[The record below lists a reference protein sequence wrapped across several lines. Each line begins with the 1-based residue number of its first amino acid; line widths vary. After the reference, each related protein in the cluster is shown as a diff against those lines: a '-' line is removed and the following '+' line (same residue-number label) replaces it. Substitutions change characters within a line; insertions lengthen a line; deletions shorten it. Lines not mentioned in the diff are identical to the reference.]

1 MDQITGL
8 AKANWP
14 AAVMV
19 LLAVITLG
27 WQSFS
32 LHGQTKE
39 ILYTELRDI
48 RGEISGI
55 NERMSRLETK
65 VDGIDQ
71 RLIRMEGMVDSK

>member
-19 LLAVITLG
+19 LLAVIALG

-32 LHGQTKE
+32 LHGQTAE

-48 RGEISGI
+48 RGEMAEM
-55 NERMSRLETK
+55 NERLARLEA
-65 VDGIDQ
+65 
-71 RLIRMEGMVDSK
+71 LSDSEKPVR

>member
-1 MDQITGL
+1 MEQITGL

-19 LLAVITLG
+19 LLAVIALG

-32 LHGQTKE
+32 LHGQTTE

-48 RGEISGI
+48 RGEIAEM
-55 NERMSRLETK
+55 NERLARLEAVSVADKLT
-65 VDGIDQ
+65 
-71 RLIRMEGMVDSK
+71 RN